1 MGITQGINLI
11 KDLTSYTNNE
21 GIIGDKK
28 SPTIIPFGVNGFST
42 SLTFP
47 PSGQKNVLLF
57 KFDSKNYNRITINT
71 LISNSNIVDLNPSS
85 PGSFFFSFHSKFSI
99 QTHVSAES
107 FTPSITNPT
116 TWISNEDSTFIPADV
131 TANEGELTNINP
143 GNSVSLH
150 SNTFNTTIEAIYS
163 SVHKGSAIR
172 GIATLM

>member
-47 PSGQKNVLLF
+47 LPAPKNVLLF

-71 LISNSNIVDLNPSS
+71 LISNSNIIDLVPSS
-85 PGSFFFSFHSKFSI
+85 PGSFFLSFHTQFTI
-99 QTHVSAES
+99 QTHLSAES
-107 FTPSITNPT
+107 FTPITSNPT
-116 TWISNEDSTFIPADV
+116 NWIDHSAFAYIPTQV
-131 TANEGELTNINP
+131 PANEGELQNLSP
-143 GNSVSLH
+143 GVTVGLH
-150 SNTFNTTIEAIYS
+150 ANTSNTTIEVIYS
-163 SVHKGSAIR
+163 GVSEGSAIR